1 MRGRRESSEK
11 EIEGIRLAE
20 LKSEEEHD
28 KKRLEEMDRTKMR
41 IEREQLE
48 IRRKLRDRDLRIQIQ
63 EELFKEK
70 EKQEAR
76 HEEELQNC
84 VRAERTGGR
93 CLNSRAALGAIYEC
107 NKGSYS
113 FIVLSLILLLRLEN
127 ENKSDL

>member
-11 EIEGIRLAE
+11 EIEGIRQAE
-20 LKSEEEHD
+20 LKSEEEDD
-28 KKRLEEMDRTKMR
+28 KKRLGEMDRTKMK
-41 IEREQLE
+41 IERKQLE

-84 VRAERTGGR
+84 VRALKELAEG
-93 CLNSRAALGAIYEC
+93 
-107 NKGSYS
+107 
-113 FIVLSLILLLRLEN
+113 V
-127 ENKSDL
+127 

>member
-1 MRGRRESSEK
+1 MEDDVKEDLEDEVKVENEKINVMKVLDSVKKGICERKERVIRSRAKK
-11 EIEGIRLAE
+11 EIEGIHLAE
-20 LKSEEEHD
+20 LKSEEEDD

-41 IEREQLE
+41 IEREQLD

-84 VRAERTGGR
+84 VRALKELAEG
-93 CLNSRAALGAIYEC
+93 
-107 NKGSYS
+107 
-113 FIVLSLILLLRLEN
+113 V
-127 ENKSDL
+127 